1 MGSKVFVQS
10 YLIAS
15 DKKTAGHDPQTSWD
29 GEEYQEVILGQTQV
43 ISHGH
48 KVAVERVVVTLVCG
62 SARLVTAVLAVL
74 DQEGGAL
81 VHQGVHTHLCVDEQL
96 SRK

>member
-29 GEEYQEVILGQTQV
+29 GEEYQEVILGQAQV

-48 KVAVERVVVTLVCG
+48 IVAVERVVVTLVSS
-62 SARLVTAVLAVL
+62 SAGLVTAVLAVL

-81 VHQGVHTHLCVDEQL
+81 VH
-96 SRK
+96 